1 MSTMSTNLLDMEGQ
15 DGPAH
20 GPGVETMTNL
30 TSLEAIVLNAFGAY
44 KTAEDTK
51 SDLGVSWTDATDLAA
66 DTGLQVN
73 TVKGVLGSLV
83 KKGLVY
89 ADDEPGK
96 PAAVCLTEDGVDAK
110 FALPADLSEAPVVG
124 EEGPELEATDAEAAF
139 IAALIK
145 AGADEEVARQMGNP
159 YPGIICSTL
168 RAFAVTWEGSRKSFI
183 ATAQRAGFNPRTAAT
198 QWQRG
203 RNRG

>member
-1 MSTMSTNLLDMEGQ
+1 
-15 DGPAH
+15 
-20 GPGVETMTNL
+20 MTNL
-30 TSLEAIVLNAFGAY
+30 TSLEAIVLNAFDAY

-51 SDLGVSWTDATDLAA
+51 SDLGVSWCDCLMLST
-66 DTGLQVN
+66 DTGLN
-73 TVKGVLGSLV
+73 IHTVKGVIGSLA
-83 KKGLVY
+83 KKGLVHV
-89 ADDEPGK
+89 DDEPGK
-96 PAAVCLTEDGVDAK
+96 PHAVCLTEAGVDAK
-110 FALPADLSEAPVVG
+110 FALPADLSATPVVG

-159 YPGIICSTL
+159 FPGIICSTL

>member
-1 MSTMSTNLLDMEGQ
+1 MEGRN
-15 DGPAH
+15 GPTLSTT
-20 GPGVETMTNL
+20 GETKMTNL
-30 TSLEAIVLNAFGAY
+30 TSLEAIVLNAFEAY
-44 KTAEDTK
+44 STAEETK
-51 SDLGVSWTDATDLAA
+51 CDLGVSWSDATMLAA

-96 PAAVCLTEDGVDAK
+96 PAAVCLTEEGADAK
-110 FALPADLSEAPVVG
+110 FALPADLKDAPVV
-124 EEGPELEATDAEAAF
+124 EEPGAEADEAAF

-145 AGADEEVARQMGNP
+145 AGADEEVAKAMGNP
-159 YPGIICSTL
+159 LPGIICATL
-168 RAFAVTWEGSRKSFI
+168 RAFAVTWTGSRKSFI

-198 QWQRG
+198 QWQGG
-203 RNRG
+203 RKGA